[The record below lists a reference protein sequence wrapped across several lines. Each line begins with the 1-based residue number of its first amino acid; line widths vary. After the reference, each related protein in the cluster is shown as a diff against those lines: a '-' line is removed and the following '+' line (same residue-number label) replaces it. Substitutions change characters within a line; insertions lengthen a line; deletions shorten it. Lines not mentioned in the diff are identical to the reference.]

1 MTDVFLLL
9 IWNSVHWISSPDLD
23 LDSVSSVSQTGKL
36 CSWTLLTHT
45 STELLSKSLRRSATM
60 SRWIPSQSFLSL
72 KANDGA
78 YAWLAEMV
86 IKCVRAVEG
95 RYGKREWARECDFV
109 PHWPSWDSTCVE
121 AWYSTSMCVVHT
133 LCVWTQHV
141 LHECVFFFFCGVQ
154 ANKISLPSAV
164 LWLSFGPSLR
174 PVFLPARST

>member
-9 IWNSVHWISSPDLD
+9 IWNSVHWIWSPDLD

-45 STELLSKSLRRSATM
+45 NTELLSKSLRRSATM

-86 IKCVRAVEG
+86 IKCVRGVEG
-95 RYGKREWARECDFV
+95 RDGKREWARECDFV
-109 PHWPSWDSTCVE
+109 PHWPSYE
-121 AWYSTSMCVVHT
+121 T
-133 LCVWTQHV
+133 LLVWKHDTEQVRVSFIRCVWTQHV
-141 LHECVFFFFCGVQ
+141 LHECVFFFQWGSGQ
-154 ANKISLPSAV
+154 HN
-164 LWLSFGPSLR
+164 
-174 PVFLPARST
+174 